1 MNSIKIF
8 SPATVANLSCGYDVL
23 GLCLDSVGDEMII
36 TKIEKKGI
44 VISDIQGYS
53 LPYDSNM
60 NAAGASAFAML
71 ADLDIDF
78 GFDISIK
85 KMIKPGSG
93 IGSSASSSAG
103 SVWAI
108 NQLLD
113 EPCTNLQ
120 LINYARIGEQVAC
133 GAPIADNVSTAIMG
147 GFTLVKS
154 TEPLQ
159 VISLPTPK
167 DLYVVILHPQIEI
180 RTKDARAILPI
191 NIPLNLAVRQW
202 ANIGSLVSALY
213 TDNYDL
219 LSSSLHDVI
228 VEPYRSKLIPYFD
241 DLKRVALEN
250 GALGFGI
257 SGSGPS
263 VFSICKGKDNAEK
276 VASRL
281 SLFYSTCL
289 IEFKVYVSSINVD
302 GIKIL

>member
-180 RTKDARAILPI
+180 RTEDARAILPI